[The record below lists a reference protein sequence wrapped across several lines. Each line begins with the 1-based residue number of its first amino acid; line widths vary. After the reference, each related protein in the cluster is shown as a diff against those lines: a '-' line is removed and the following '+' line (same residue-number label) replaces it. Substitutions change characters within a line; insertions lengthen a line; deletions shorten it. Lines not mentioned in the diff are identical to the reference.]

1 MTEARYQAYRRL
13 RQLLPALASSHVAA
27 EQLEVLRQAGEDLLL
42 MRPGQE
48 RLGADAANRA
58 ADVLGR
64 LVGSGGIDQAQ
75 AELLLDLLA
84 GCGGAEPVRTGA

>member
-13 RQLLPALASSHVAA
+13 RQLLPALAGSGVAA
-27 EQLEVLRQAGEDLLL
+27 QQLEVLRQAGEDLLL
-42 MRPGQE
+42 MRPAE
-48 RLGADAANRA
+48 EHLGADAANRA

-64 LVGSGGIDQAQ
+64 LVGAGGIDQGQ

-84 GCGGAEPVRTGA
+84 GCGGAEPVPSGV